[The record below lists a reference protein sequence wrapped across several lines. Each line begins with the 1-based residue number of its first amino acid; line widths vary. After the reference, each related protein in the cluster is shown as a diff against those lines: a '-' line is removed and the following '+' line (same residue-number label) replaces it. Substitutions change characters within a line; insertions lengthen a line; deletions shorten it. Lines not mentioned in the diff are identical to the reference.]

1 MPLTN
6 FNRHKTLAT
15 LITRTVVWVVTIFT
29 IGVLIQS
36 WHLSRDIV
44 QEEVQRTSR
53 QTSSLIHNFFEY
65 RLASLQILQD
75 SNAKS
80 DTVESFFNNHDS
92 RSLDYF
98 FLREDN
104 LEPIHSPDFRFIS
117 HLSDVIWDDGN
128 ALFYGLESSS
138 LTELFHKVDIH
149 SNWNALVTDSQLG
162 LKHTLIRRTPII
174 QSESGEV
181 LGFLFVG
188 VVLDDN
194 AGLLASLL
202 RGSNSDDVILR
213 FGNKFIASTI
223 SPDDNYTLKSISDLI
238 YSGETDLNRLLITE
252 TNLTVGTK
260 QDVLTIFSVQ
270 RNPSVLALR
279 NSYLFWIFLSL
290 VVITTISFL
299 TRRWLN
305 RKVTQELSELMV
317 YTKVAVDKERVQR
330 FAGSSIHEFNHIGNT
345 LSNTFERLSEQ
356 EKLFQDLFNFSLSPI
371 IVWTEKA
378 TILQINPAAKKS
390 LELFEE
396 LNQSNSES
404 FVSFVNEMTPLVM
417 KASMGATLTGID
429 VPIGEKVYRWSLSAI
444 QTRDDSTLVLS
455 QGQDIT
461 KLVEA
466 EKQSIKARKEAEWSA
481 KARTDFLAKMSH
493 EIRTPLNGILGI
505 SQLLKQGGNDGQY
518 QEQIEV
524 LCNSGEH
531 LLAVLND
538 ILDFSKIENGSF
550 KLEKHNFKFK
560 EVITAIEGIYKP
572 LCDHKN
578 IELVIQNSLS
588 ANTALN
594 TDQVR
599 LNQILFNLVSNAIK
613 FTHKGFV
620 KVSFALKTT
629 ESSNTNWLTIHVE
642 DTGIGILSDQIQ
654 QIFDPFVQS
663 EATLTREYGG
673 SGLGLAIVKNLVT
686 IFDGK
691 IQVSSEV
698 GRGTRFEVR
707 LPVETA
713 IGQAEQ
719 SVEET
724 VIDFNLFS
732 EVVNVLLVEDNHTN
746 AFIAKAF
753 CEKYGMNVIWA
764 KDGQEAL
771 EILNTMSFELILM
784 DNQLPSVSG
793 IEVTKRIRNTIN
805 QKVPIYAC
813 TADNLDSTRQAF
825 FAAGADFVIVK
836 PIKEKSL
843 YEALR
848 HFKKYHYQLEPKQAA
863 EK

>member
-6 FNRHKTLAT
+6 FNKHKTLAT
-15 LITRTVVWVVTIFT
+15 LITRTLVWVITIFT
-29 IGVLIQS
+29 VGVLIQS

-44 QEEVQRTSR
+44 QEEVKRTSR
-53 QTSSLIHNFFEY
+53 QTSSLVHNFFEY

-80 DTVESFFNNHDS
+80 DTVENFFNNHDY
-92 RSLDYF
+92 RGLDYF

-128 ALFYGLESSS
+128 ALFYGLESSN

-162 LKHTLIRRTPII
+162 LKHTLIRRTPIV

-181 LGFLFVG
+181 LGFLFAG
-188 VVLDDN
+188 VILDDN
-194 AGLLASLL
+194 AGLLANLL
-202 RGSNSDDVILR
+202 QGSNSDDVILR
-213 FGNKFIASTI
+213 FGDKFIASTI
-223 SPDDNYTLKSISDLI
+223 SPDDNYTVQSISDLI
-238 YSGETDLNRLLITE
+238 YSGETDLSKLLITE
-252 TNLTVGTK
+252 TNLDVGTK
-260 QDVLTIFSVQ
+260 QNILTIFSVQ

-290 VVITTISFL
+290 AVITTISFL

-305 RKVTQELSELMV
+305 RKVTKELSELMV
-317 YTKVAVDKERVQR
+317 YTKVAVSQDRVEK
-330 FAGSSIHEFNHIGNT
+330 FSGSSIHEFNHIGNT

-356 EKLFQDLFNFSLSPI
+356 EKLFQDLFSFSLSPI
-371 IVWTEKA
+371 IVWTEKG
-378 TILQINPAAKKS
+378 TILQINPAAKKT
-390 LELFEE
+390 LDLFEE
-396 LNQSNSES
+396 LSQANSKS
-404 FVSFVNEMTPLVM
+404 FVSFINQMRPLVL

-505 SQLLKQGGNDGQY
+505 SQLLKQGGDDGKY

-560 EVITAIEGIYKP
+560 EVITALEGIYRP

-578 IELVIQNSLS
+578 IELIIRNDLS
-588 ANTALN
+588 VNTALN

-599 LNQILFNLVSNAIK
+599 LNQILFNLVSNAVK
-613 FTHKGFV
+613 FTHQGHV
-620 KVSFALKTT
+620 EVSFTLEPEELNKAAGLK
-629 ESSNTNWLTIHVE
+629 IQVE
-642 DTGIGILSDQIQ
+642 DTGIGILSNQIQ

-686 IFDGK
+686 IFDGE
-691 IQVSSEV
+691 IDVSSEV
-698 GRGTRFEVR
+698 GRGTRFEVI
-707 LPVETA
+707 LPIETA
-713 IGQAEQ
+713 IGLAENNAK
-719 SVEET
+719 ET
-724 VIDFNLFS
+724 VIDFNLFP
-732 EVVNVLLVEDNHTN
+732 EAVKVLLVEDNHTN

-753 CEKYGMNVIWA
+753 CEKYGMDVIWA
-764 KDGQEAL
+764 KDGKEAL
-771 EILNTMSFELILM
+771 EFLKTMSFELILM
-784 DNQLPSVSG
+784 DNQLPFVSG
-793 IEVTKRIRNTIN
+793 IEVTKQIRNTID
-805 QKVPIYAC
+805 KTVPIYAC
-813 TADNLDSTRQAF
+813 TADNLTSTRQAF

-836 PIKEKSL
+836 PIKKKSL

-848 HFKKYHYQLEPKQAA
+848 HFKRYHYYSACEH
-863 EK
+863 